1 MQGVPLIMTFR
12 DDLQNVFDL
21 RSDNIFLSFFKVS
34 GLPLFIDFERTIR
47 TFEMLLVFRFYEA

>member
-21 RSDNIFLSFFKVS
+21 RNDNIFFIIFLSIK
-34 GLPLFIDFERTIR
+34 
-47 TFEMLLVFRFYEA
+47 